1 MQLNTAMDTQ
11 QLQAFITIAELNSF
25 SKAAQQLHL
34 TQPAVS
40 KRIANLEDNLGC
52 KLLDRIGRSIRLT
65 EAGSALLPRAKK
77 ILNEFND
84 TRNAI
89 SNLSGNVQGS
99 LKLAT
104 SHHIGLHHLPNI
116 LRRYTEQFPNVD
128 LELEFLDSDKAY
140 EAIQQG
146 KIELAIITLSTQ
158 KHQSINTLPL
168 WHDQLNFVCSV
179 NHPLAREKNP
189 SLHDLAKYPAILPD
203 ASTTTT
209 QLVQTLMNKANT
221 ELKLSMPTN
230 YLETIKMMISIGL
243 GWSALPS
250 TLIDDQLVT
259 LNLKDATLSRTLG
272 CITNQRHSLSNA
284 AQAFIRLIE
293 ESTALDK

>member
-1 MQLNTAMDTQ
+1 MDTQ
-11 QLQAFITIAELNSF
+11 QLQAFLSVAELNSF
-25 SKAAQQLHL
+25 SKAAEKLHL

-40 KRIANLEDNLGC
+40 KRVANLEENLGC
-52 KLLDRIGRSIRLT
+52 KLLDRIGRSVRLT
-65 EAGSALLPRAKK
+65 QAGSALLPRAKK

-89 SNLSGNVQGS
+89 SNLSANVQGS

-116 LRRYTEQFPNVD
+116 LQRYTQQYPNVD

-140 EAIQQG
+140 EAIQHG
-146 KIELAIITLSTQ
+146 NIELAIITLSTQ
-158 KHQSINTLPL
+158 EHPSINTMPL

-179 NHPLAREKNP
+179 DHPLALEKKP
-189 SLHDLAKYPAILPD
+189 SLHNLAQYPAILPD

-209 QLVQTLMNKANT
+209 QLVQTLMHQAGA
-221 ELKLSMPTN
+221 ELALSMPTN

-259 LNLKDATLSRTLG
+259 LNVQEAKLSRTLG

-284 AQAFIRLIE
+284 AQAFISLIE
-293 ESTALDK
+293 EGSAIAK